1 MTTTAPPKTMYDGQ
15 RISMR
20 ESIDIT
26 IASLQAHA
34 EKYRHWAIAW
44 SGGKDSTTLLTL
56 AIWLIQSG
64 RVKRPERLIVLYADT
79 RMELPPLAIAAADI
93 IDQLR
98 EAGVEVQ
105 QVCAPMDHRY
115 FVYMFGRGVPTPG
128 NRFRW
133 CTGRLKIM
141 PMKEA
146 VRQVYQQVGEK
157 LLVLTGVRQGESA
170 MRDGRIAMS
179 CGKDGAE
186 CGQGWFQETL
196 PGEPCDTLAPILHW
210 RVCHVW
216 EWLKHWAVQ
225 GEFGDWDTA
234 PIADAYGGDEAEE
247 LNCRTGCICCPVAGQ
262 DKALETIIAN
272 PSWSYLRP
280 LLELRP
286 LYEELRLARHRKRK
300 PAGELNAQGQ
310 PVKNQCRKGPL
321 IMKARLMGLA
331 RVIDIQTRINT
342 TAQRIGRPTI
352 DLINSEEIARIH
364 ELIAANTWPD
374 KWSGDEPFGERP
386 MEEICSLPFFEDC
399 VSTSPKSP

>member
-1 MTTTAPPKTMYDGQ
+1 MAD
-15 RISMR
+15 
-20 ESIDIT
+20 SIRLT
-26 IASLQAHA
+26 IASLNAYAQR
-34 EKYRHWAIAW
+34 YDYWCIAW

-56 AIWLIQSG
+56 VMWLISSG
-64 RVKRPERLIVLYADT
+64 KIQRPPKRLIVLYADT
-79 RMELPPLAIAAADI
+79 RLELPPLALTAMDI
-93 IDQLR
+93 IADLR
-98 EAGVEVQ
+98 ERGVEVQ
-105 QVCAPMDHRY
+105 IVRSEMDRR
-115 FVYMFGRGVPTPG
+115 FFTYMFGRGVPTPG
-128 NRFRW
+128 AHFRW
-133 CTGRLKIM
+133 CTGMLKIE
-141 PMKEA
+141 PMKQA
-146 VRQVYQQVGEK
+146 VRRVYEQIGHK
-157 LLVLTGVRQGESA
+157 LLVLTGVRVGESA
-170 MRDGRIAMS
+170 ARDDRIKIGCS
-179 CGKDGAE
+179 RDGAE
-186 CGQGWFQETL
+186 CGQGWFQEEL
-196 PGEPCDTLAPILHW
+196 ASEPADTLAPIIHF

-216 EWLKHWAVQ
+216 EWLKHWAPQ
-225 GEFGDWDTA
+225 AAYGDWNTA